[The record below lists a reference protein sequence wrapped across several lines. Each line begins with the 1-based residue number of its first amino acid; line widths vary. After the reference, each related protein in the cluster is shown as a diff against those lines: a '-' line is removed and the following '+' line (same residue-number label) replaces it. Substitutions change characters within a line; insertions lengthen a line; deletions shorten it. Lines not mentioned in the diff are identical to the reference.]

1 MVHVKLSLL
10 ILFLVPVVAVELG
23 LHGVKVPGTEITMTN
38 KSTSVPTTTPV
49 ETTAKTTFKAT
60 AKVTANATV
69 NANVNTT
76 SQFSR
81 STKFG
86 AVVKRLTIVGAILT
100 AIVAVYFI
108 VRFSRSGRR
117 KARKY
122 GVVKTPG
129 DVEMHPLE
137 SDYDDDDE
145 DVTMF
150 NRKN

>member
-1 MVHVKLSLL
+1 
-10 ILFLVPVVAVELG
+10 
-23 LHGVKVPGTEITMTN
+23 MTN

-86 AVVKRLTIVGAILT
+86 AVVKRLTIVVSI
-100 AIVAVYFI
+100 YFLYQFI
-108 VRFSRSGRR
+108 TYTVL
-117 KARKY
+117 
-122 GVVKTPG
+122 V
-129 DVEMHPLE
+129 L
-137 SDYDDDDE
+137 
-145 DVTMF
+145 
-150 NRKN
+150 